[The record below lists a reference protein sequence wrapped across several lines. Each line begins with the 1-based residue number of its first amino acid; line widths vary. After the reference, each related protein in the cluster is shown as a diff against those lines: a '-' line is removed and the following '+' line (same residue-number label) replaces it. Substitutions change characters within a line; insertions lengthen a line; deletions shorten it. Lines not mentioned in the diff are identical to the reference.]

1 MTPKLKAIELI
12 DKMLGDNYHYLNGNI
27 EEDKIHARKFALI
40 AVDECIE
47 SIKQLVHHYTKL
59 DEKKYSDI
67 YLSMSLSVQYWQE
80 VKQEIE
86 KL

>member
-1 MTPKLKAIELI
+1 MTAKEKAEHLI
-12 DKMLGDNYHYLNGNI
+12 KEFMPYQDDYYNDEPRDGAI
-27 EEDKIHARKFALI
+27 SCALI

-47 SIKQLVHHYTKL
+47 STKQLINHYTKGS
-59 DEKKYSDI
+59 DERYASI

-80 VKQEIE
+80 VKNELD

>member
-1 MTPKLKAIELI
+1 MTPKDKAEELYN
-12 DKMLGDNYHYLNGNI
+12 KYAPYMLEWDGV
-27 EEDKIHARKFALI
+27 EKWAVKECALI

-47 SIKQLVHHYTKL
+47 STKQLLHHYAKANYVRYASIHL
-59 DEKKYSDI
+59 A
-67 YLSMSLSVQYWQE
+67 MSLLVQYWQE

>member
-1 MTPKLKAIELI
+1 MTPKEKAEELYN
-12 DKMLGDNYHYLNGNI
+12 KYAPYMLEWDGV
-27 EEDKIHARKFALI
+27 EKWAVKECSLI

-47 SIKQLVHHYTKL
+47 STKQLIHHYTKGN
-59 DEKKYSDI
+59 DERYASM
-67 YLSMSLSVQYWQE
+67 YLSMSLSVQYWIE